1 MKIKKFFIGLF
12 LILAVLA
19 INTNLTQA
27 VEIKENDG
35 IYQVKIKLNKKMAK
49 KLKCI
54 TVDDLMTNKEVHN
67 KADAVLTV
75 NGGFFD
81 PKNKKTVSYVY
92 TDSEIS
98 GDPLF
103 NENLF
108 RDPLLRKN
116 MDKILNRTE
125 FRQLECF
132 DGYRWEITSHKSP
145 IDFECQLRTSIQAGP
160 LIYPQLQLED
170 EFFILKDEE
179 DKIIRE
185 SASVLH
191 RVPRTILGLKGN
203 KYLYFLIFTDNHP
216 VTLEEASQ
224 YCANLELDRAM
235 ALDGGGSTSL
245 NYLNKINVVSTPEK
259 NQGRALKSFII
270 LKK

>member
-1 MKIKKFFIGLF
+1 MKMKVLFGFFMVLTILFTNIG
-12 LILAVLA
+12 IAHAVD
-19 INTNLTQA
+19 IR
-27 VEIKENDG
+27 ENDG
-35 IYQVKIKLNKKMAK
+35 IYHVKLKLNRKTAK
-49 KLKCI
+49 KLKFI
-54 TVDDLMTNKEVHN
+54 SVDDLMTNKEVHER
-67 KADAVLTV
+67 ADAVLTI

-92 TDSEIS
+92 TDNEIS
-98 GDPLF
+98 ADPLF

-108 RDPLLRKN
+108 RDSLLRKN

-125 FRQLECF
+125 IRQLECF

-145 IDFECQLRTSIQAGP
+145 IDFECQLMSSLQAGP
-160 LIYPQLQLED
+160 LIYPQLQLEE

-179 DKIIRE
+179 GKIIRE

-191 RVPRTILGLKGN
+191 RVPRTILGLEGQ
-203 KYLYFLIFTDNHP
+203 KYLHFLIFTDNHP
-216 VTLEEASQ
+216 VTLDEAGH
-224 YCANLELDRAM
+224 YCADLGIDRAM

-245 NYLNKINVVSTPEK
+245 NYLKKINVVSTPEK
-259 NQGRALKSFII
+259 NQGRALKSFVI